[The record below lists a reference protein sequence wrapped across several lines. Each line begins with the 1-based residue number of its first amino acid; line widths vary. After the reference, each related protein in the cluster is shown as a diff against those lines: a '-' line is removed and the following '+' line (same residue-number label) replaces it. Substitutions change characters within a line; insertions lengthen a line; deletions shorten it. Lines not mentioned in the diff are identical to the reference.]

1 MSEVT
6 SYKTVATISEGLYKE
21 KMSKFIS
28 FAIPVFTVDEAMAL
42 VDEYRNK
49 YHDARHV
56 CWGYRVGA
64 TGEFTRSSDNGEP
77 SGTAGKPIVGQ
88 MLSNEITNVL
98 IVVIRYFGGIKL
110 GTGGLIVA
118 YKEAALDAIR
128 NNTIVERTIERQLL
142 VEFDYIDME
151 GVMRLM
157 KEKEDCIRVGERTFD
172 NHCSISFHISL
183 EFADEVIGKLEKLNS
198 VKITDKGLSF

>member
-1 MSEVT
+1 M
-6 SYKTVATISEGLYKE
+6 
-21 KMSKFIS
+21 
-28 FAIPVFTVDEAMAL
+28 
-42 VDEYRNK
+42 
-49 YHDARHV
+49 
-56 CWGYRVGA
+56 C
-64 TGEFTRSSDNGEP
+64 
-77 SGTAGKPIVGQ
+77 
-88 MLSNEITNVL
+88 
-98 IVVIRYFGGIKL
+98 RYFGGIKL

-128 NNTIVERTIERQLL
+128 NNTIVERTIERELY

-172 NHCSISFHISL
+172 NRCSISFHISL

-198 VKITDKGLSF
+198 VTITDKGLSF

>member
-42 VDEYRNK
+42 VEEYRNK

-128 NNTIVERTIERQLL
+128 NNIIVERTIERQLF

-172 NHCSISFHISL
+172 NRCSISFHVSL
-183 EFADEVIGKLEKLNS
+183 EFADEVIGKLEKLSS

>member
-1 MSEVT
+1 MSHPT
-6 SYKTVATISEGLYKE
+6 SYKTIATISEGLYKE

-28 FAIPVFTVDEAMAL
+28 FAIPVFTVEEAMAY
-42 VDEYRNK
+42 VEEYRNK

-64 TGEFTRSSDNGEP
+64 SGEFTRSSDNGEP

-98 IVVIRYFGGIKL
+98 IVVVRYFGGIKL

-118 YKEAALDAIR
+118 YKEAALDAIL
-128 NNTIVERTIERQLL
+128 NNTIVERTVERHLQ

-157 KEKEDCIRVGERTFD
+157 KEKEDCIRVGERIFD
-172 NHCSISFHISL
+172 NRCSINFHVSL
-183 EFADEVIGKLEKLNS
+183 QFADEVIGKLENLAS
-198 VKITDKGLSF
+198 IKITDKGLSF

>member
-1 MSEVT
+1 MSQIT

-42 VDEYRNK
+42 VEEYRNK

-64 TGEFTRSSDNGEP
+64 NGEFTRSSDNGEP

-88 MLSNEITNVL
+88 MLSNEITNLL

-128 NNTIVERTIERQLL
+128 NNTIVERTIERELL

-151 GVMRLM
+151 GVMRLL
-157 KEKEDCIRVGERTFD
+157 KDKEDCIRVGERIFD
-172 NHCSISFHISL
+172 NRCSISFHVSL
-183 EFADEVIGKLEKLNS
+183 EFFDEVIGKLEKLNS
-198 VKITDKGLSF
+198 VKIIDKGLSF

>member
-1 MSEVT
+1 MSQIT

-42 VDEYRNK
+42 VEEYRNK

-64 TGEFTRSSDNGEP
+64 SGEFTRSSDNGEP

-128 NNTIVERTIERQLL
+128 NNTIVERTIERELL

-151 GVMRLM
+151 GVMRLL
-157 KEKEDCIRVGERTFD
+157 KDKEDCIRVGERIFD
-172 NHCSISFHISL
+172 NRCSISFHISL
-183 EFADEVIGKLEKLNS
+183 EFVDEVIGKLEKLNS

>member
-1 MSEVT
+1 M
-6 SYKTVATISEGLYKE
+6 
-21 KMSKFIS
+21 
-28 FAIPVFTVDEAMAL
+28 
-42 VDEYRNK
+42 
-49 YHDARHV
+49 
-56 CWGYRVGA
+56 
-64 TGEFTRSSDNGEP
+64 
-77 SGTAGKPIVGQ
+77 GQ

-128 NNTIVERTIERQLL
+128 NNTIVERTIERELL

-151 GVMRLM
+151 GVMRLL
-157 KEKEDCIRVGERTFD
+157 KDKEDCIRVGERIFD
-172 NHCSISFHISL
+172 NRCSISFHISL

>member
-1 MSEVT
+1 MSQIT
-6 SYKTVATISEGLYKE
+6 SYKTISTISEGLYKE

-28 FAIPVFTVDEAMAL
+28 FAIPVFTVDDAMAY
-42 VDEYRNK
+42 VEEYRNK
-49 YHDARHV
+49 FHDARHV

-64 TGEFTRSSDNGEP
+64 SGEFTRSSDNGEP

-98 IVVIRYFGGIKL
+98 IVVVRYFGGIKL

-128 NNTIVERTIERQLL
+128 NNTIVERTVERELL

-151 GVMRLM
+151 GVMRLL
-157 KEKEDCIRVGERTFD
+157 KDKEDCIRVGERIFD
-172 NHCSISFHISL
+172 NQCSISFHISL

>member
-1 MSEVT
+1 MTEDT
-6 SYKTVATISEGLYKE
+6 YKTIVGQAEGIYTE
-21 KMSKFIS
+21 KRSKFI
-28 FAIPVFTVDEAMAL
+28 AIALPVQTLDEIKEHL
-42 VDEYRNK
+42 EVYQKK
-49 YHDARHV
+49 YYDARHV
-56 CWGYRVGA
+56 CYAYMLGHERKDFRA
-64 TGEFTRSSDNGEP
+64 NDNGEP

-128 NNTIVERTIERQLL
+128 NNTIVERTIERQLF

-172 NHCSISFHISL
+172 NRCSISFHISL

-198 VKITDKGLSF
+198 VTITDKGLSF

>member
-1 MSEVT
+1 MPVT
-6 SYKTVATISEGLYKE
+6 TYKTVSAISEGLYKE

-28 FAIPVFTVDEAMAL
+28 FAIPVFTVDEAMNF
-42 VDEYRNK
+42 VEEYRNK

-64 TGEFTRSSDNGEP
+64 KGEFTRSSDNGEP
-77 SGTAGKPIVGQ
+77 SGTAGKPIIGQ

-128 NNTIVERTIERQLL
+128 NNTIVERTIEKE
-142 VEFDYIDME
+142 VVIEFDYLDME
-151 GVMRLM
+151 GVMRLL
-157 KEKEDCIRVGERTFD
+157 KEDYVRVGERIFD
-172 NHCSISFHISL
+172 NTCSISAHISL
-183 EFADEVIGKLEKLNS
+183 KYADEVISRLLKLDS
-198 VKITDKGLSF
+198 VKITDRGEVL

>member
-1 MSEVT
+1 MSQIT

-42 VDEYRNK
+42 VEEYRNK

-64 TGEFTRSSDNGEP
+64 SGEFTRSSDNGEP

-128 NNTIVERTIERQLL
+128 NNTIVERTIERELL

-151 GVMRLM
+151 GVMRLL
-157 KEKEDCIRVGERTFD
+157 KDKEDCIRVGERIFD
-172 NHCSISFHISL
+172 NRCSISFHISL
-183 EFADEVIGKLEKLNS
+183 EFTDEVIGKLEKLNS